1 MTGSDVVVDYD
12 PSWPDRFEDIRA
24 FVAPAVAD
32 VAQAIEHVGST
43 SVPGLAAKPVIDVD
57 VVVQSRTDIPA
68 AVAALEE
75 LGYVH
80 VGDLGRVDRD
90 AFRSVSWLPRHH
102 LYVVVHGSRPYLDHV
117 QFRDHLRRH
126 PDDATRYA
134 ARKRDVAHLYEI
146 DPDAYVEAKS
156 DVVTDILRRARHPA
170 GSPGERQ

>member
-75 LGYVH
+75 LGYGH
-80 VGDLGRVDRD
+80 VGDLGRADRE

-117 QFRDHLRRH
+117 QFRDHLRR
-126 PDDATRYA
+126 
-134 ARKRDVAHLYEI
+134 
-146 DPDAYVEAKS
+146 
-156 DVVTDILRRARHPA
+156 ILRDRSGRLCRGEVRRGDGHSAACSPPRRISRRTTMTLA
-170 GSPGERQ
+170 GEHRTRVS